1 MQTLQVQES
10 SCDEEEGAVE
20 VRSTKGRLGAG
31 FVDKGIGGGGL
42 LDLLGFGGGLGIAP
56 WLPAGF
62 SLLVGT

>member
-1 MQTLQVQES
+1 MQILQVQES
-10 SCDEEEGAVE
+10 SCDEEGAVE
-20 VRSTKGRLGAG
+20 VRSTRGTFGVG

-42 LDLLGFGGGLGIAP
+42 LDLLGFGGLGIAP